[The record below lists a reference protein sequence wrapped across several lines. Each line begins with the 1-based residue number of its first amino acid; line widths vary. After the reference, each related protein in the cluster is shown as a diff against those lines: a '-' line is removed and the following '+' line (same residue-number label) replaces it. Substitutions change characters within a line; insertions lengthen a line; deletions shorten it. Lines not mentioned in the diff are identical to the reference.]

1 MKCDRINFMI
11 SWTNAHK
18 FRKDT
23 ENQAGRMER
32 MKPVYERFIEN
43 PNFTKPD
50 FVELIKCAEDPEAVR
65 RLKEEAVRI
74 REIYYGKKVFT
85 RGLIEYTNYCK
96 NDCYYCGIRKS
107 NTNAKRYRLTE
118 DEIMACCEN
127 GYELGFRTFVLQGG
141 EDAYYT
147 DDRMVAI
154 IKKIKEAYPEC
165 ALTLSIGE
173 KSYESY
179 KRFRE
184 AGADRYLLRHETAN
198 EEHYRKLHPE
208 KMSLAV
214 RKNCLYDLK
223 KLGYQ
228 VGAGMMIGSPYQ
240 TTEDLAE
247 DLVFLKELQPEMVG
261 IGPFIPHHDTQ
272 FSKEPAG
279 SVEMTLFLL
288 AVIRILLPKVLLPA
302 TTALGT
308 MDPLGREK
316 GLQAGA
322 NVVMPNLSPVKNR
335 KQYELYDNKI
345 CTGEEAAECRGCMGR
360 RVASVGYELVTE
372 RGDAV

>member
-1 MKCDRINFMI
+1 MCRR
-11 SWTNAHK
+11 S
-18 FRKDT
+18 
-23 ENQAGRMER
+23 
-32 MKPVYERFIEN
+32 
-43 PNFTKPD
+43 
-50 FVELIKCAEDPEAVR
+50 EAVR

-228 VGAGMMIGSPYQ
+228 VGAGMMVGSPYQ

-272 FSKEPAG
+272 FSKRTGRKCGDDTVSARCDPNPAAEGTSSGNDSTWDDGSAWKRERAAGRSQCRDAEPF
-279 SVEMTLFLL
+279 S
-288 AVIRILLPKVLLPA
+288 
-302 TTALGT
+302 
-308 MDPLGREK
+308 
-316 GLQAGA
+316 
-322 NVVMPNLSPVKNR
+322 
-335 KQYELYDNKI
+335 
-345 CTGEEAAECRGCMGR
+345 GEEPE
-360 RVASVGYELVTE
+360 
-372 RGDAV
+372 AV